1 MIAGSKLSRI
11 IAASFALGGV
21 ILMMI
26 EPTPSW
32 EGVAKGLFC
41 FAMFSGFSLA
51 AGWKPSVPSKQ
62 KGYTLKPSTQVPVEV
77 QELLP
82 SHLPEL
88 GSHLKRPR
96 WRGRY
101 QVE

>member
-1 MIAGSKLSRI
+1 MAGFNLSRT
-11 IAASFALGGV
+11 IAATFALGGA
-21 ILMMI
+21 ILMMT
-26 EPTPSW
+26 EPAPSW
-32 EGVAKGLFC
+32 EGVAKGLLC
-41 FAMFSGFSLA
+41 LLMFTGFSLA
-51 AGWKPSVPSKQ
+51 AGWKPSAHRKQ
-62 KGYTLKPSTQVPVEV
+62 KGYKLAPSAPVAAEV

-88 GSHLKRPR
+88 GTHLKRRR

>member
-1 MIAGSKLSRI
+1 MAGFKLSRI
-11 IAASFALGGV
+11 IAAFFALGGV

-32 EGVAKGLFC
+32 DGVAKGMFC
-41 FAMFSGFSLA
+41 LLMFSGFSLA
-51 AGWKPSVPSKQ
+51 AGWKPSVRLKQ
-62 KGYTLKPSTQVPVEV
+62 KGYTLKPSTPAPLEV